1 MDMCAATPRINNS
14 DTASSFKFCYNKLV
28 GEMSIYKAS
37 QTRATLKRR
46 KIQHGKQ
53 GHLTDSI

>member
-1 MDMCAATPRINNS
+1 MCTATPRVVNS
-14 DTASSFKFCYNKLV
+14 ATASPCKFCYNKV
-28 GEMSIYKAS
+28 VDKMSIYKAS

-53 GHLTDSI
+53 GHLSDSI

>member
-1 MDMCAATPRINNS
+1 MCASAARVVNS
-14 DTASSFKFCYNKLV
+14 ATASSSNFCYNILIGK
-28 GEMSIYKAS
+28 MRIYKAS

-53 GHLTDSI
+53 GHLSDSI